1 VTGTLSYIAYVNNNL
16 NNEYYWFSWLTVVI
30 CAFIAFVTCM
40 INMMTYIFKLYTGYY
55 RPASIPEIISI
66 LILTLAYIFM
76 QVGFFVNMTM
86 FKDKLNQTSY
96 VLLFINVIT
105 GFVYQGLS
113 FLFMIGSLIIHVCAK
128 VHIYQV
134 NDNNDLE
141 ANKENI
147 DEFKEIEIKPVI
159 DIADGINIPQK

>member
-1 VTGTLSYIAYVNNNL
+1 
-16 NNEYYWFSWLTVVI
+16 
-30 CAFIAFVTCM
+30 
-40 INMMTYIFKLYTGYY
+40 
-55 RPASIPEIISI
+55 
-66 LILTLAYIFM
+66 
-76 QVGFFVNMTM
+76 
-86 FKDKLNQTSY
+86 
-96 VLLFINVIT
+96 
-105 GFVYQGLS
+105 
-113 FLFMIGSLIIHVCAK
+113 MIGSLIIHVCAK